1 MQVGN
6 ETPHLTYPKVL
17 LNMDE
22 PRQLTVWKRGGPT
35 LGFENGKARTSAS
48 GPGTAYPIESEGFL
62 ISGSF

>member
-22 PRQLTVWKRGGPT
+22 PRQLIVWKRGGPT
-35 LGFENGKARTSAS
+35 LGFENGKPEPQQVAPER
-48 GPGTAYPIESEGFL
+48 PIPL
-62 ISGSF
+62 NLRGS